1 MLASISLQ
9 TGFWI
14 FIVKRLFIKSVS
26 LQLFL
31 YILKKK
37 IIFQPWGSTKH
48 NSISSKSSSRT
59 SAVCWVTQDASA
71 QLDDRGKARTDGV
84 YRRIPGAQET
94 CRVLWWWPRGAK
106 YGTSSGTPQILKRE
120 RFSEVKNYG
129 RGFCFSIWF
138 ACFFFCVPQFS
149 SSFLQYKWYFF

>member
-37 IIFQPWGSTKH
+37 KNFSPGGRPNTTPYPPKAAVEPRQYVGLPKTPLHNWMTGAKREPMESIGEFQAHRKPVES
-48 NSISSKSSSRT
+48 
-59 SAVCWVTQDASA
+59 
-71 QLDDRGKARTDGV
+71 LDDDLVVPSMELNPEHHKSLKEKDFRKLRTTEEDFVFPYGSHASFFV
-84 YRRIPGAQET
+84 
-94 CRVLWWWPRGAK
+94 CR
-106 YGTSSGTPQILKRE
+106 
-120 RFSEVKNYG
+120 
-129 RGFCFSIWF
+129 
-138 ACFFFCVPQFS
+138 
-149 SSFLQYKWYFF
+149 SFLQYKWYFF